1 MHIPPINKLD
11 PQQQAFLDK
20 VSTFVDQSSSSF
32 VINGLKGLL
41 VLVNRFYLLMLQRLF
56 SQRSQTQ
63 ES

>member
-11 PQQQAFLDK
+11 PQQQAFLTRLALSWTSQ
-20 VSTFVDQSSSSF
+20 VQVF

-56 SQRSQTQ
+56 LQRSQTQ